1 MDKPK
6 HFAEF
11 DAVFMAVTKYTLSNM
26 LLNRQNYEAA
36 AEVFEAEVQ
45 KQKEQ
50 ERQKK
55 PKPIRLKSHSAIL
68 HNLDRM
74 AF

>member
-1 MDKPK
+1 MDRPK
-6 HFAEF
+6 HIADF
-11 DAVFMAVTKYTLSNM
+11 DDVFMTGSKYIISNM

-50 ERQKK
+50 EEQKK
-55 PKPIRLKSHSAIL
+55 PRPIRLKSHSTVL
-68 HNLDRM
+68 HNLDRI